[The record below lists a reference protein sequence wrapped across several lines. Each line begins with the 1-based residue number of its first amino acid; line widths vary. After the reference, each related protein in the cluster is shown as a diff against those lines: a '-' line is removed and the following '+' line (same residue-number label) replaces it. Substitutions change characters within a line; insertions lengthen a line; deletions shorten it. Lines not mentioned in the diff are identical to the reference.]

1 MKKTISLVAAL
12 MMVSGVVAAH
22 PFNEAFNEQR
32 AMYGKGHS
40 FTWDGQTYITD
51 HPEEVAA
58 AVEANAANA
67 TMLLASAEAKY
78 AEVLAVDFG
87 WTLTAKLLKSATKAL
102 EAGEFRKSMNISAQ
116 AEYHSRMGI
125 VQYHQSQAEW
135 IMAVPE

>member
-12 MMVSGVVAAH
+12 MMVSSGVAAH

-40 FTWDGQTYITD
+40 FTWNGQTHITD

-58 AVEANAANA
+58 AVEANVANA
-67 TMLLASAEAKY
+67 TKVLVTAKAKY
-78 AEVLAVDFG
+78 IEVLAVDFG
-87 WTLTAKLLKSATKAL
+87 WTLTKGLLKSASKAL
-102 EAGEFRKSMNISAQ
+102 EAGEFRKSMNMSAQ

-125 VQYHQSQAEW
+125 AQYHQSQTEW

>member
-40 FTWDGQTYITD
+40 FMWNGQTYITD
-51 HPEEVAA
+51 HPEEIAA

-67 TMLLASAEAKY
+67 TALLAAAKDQY
-78 AEVLAVDFG
+78 TQVLAVDFG
-87 WTLTAKLLKSATKAL
+87 WTLTKNLLKSAGKAL
-102 EAGEFRKSMNISAQ
+102 ETGEFRKSMDLSAQ
-116 AEYHSRMGI
+116 AQYHSRMGI
-125 VQYHQSQAEW
+125 AQYHQSQAEW

>member
-40 FTWDGQTYITD
+40 FMWNGQTYITD
-51 HPEEVAA
+51 HPEEIAA
-58 AVEANAANA
+58 AVEANVANA
-67 TMLLASAEAKY
+67 PALLAAAKDQY
-78 AEVLAVDFG
+78 TQVLAVDFG
-87 WTLTAKLLKSATKAL
+87 WTLTKKLLKSAGKAL
-102 EAGEFRKSMNISAQ
+102 ETGEFRKSMDLSAQ
-116 AEYHSRMGI
+116 AQYHSRMGI
-125 VQYHQSQAEW
+125 AQYHQSQAEW